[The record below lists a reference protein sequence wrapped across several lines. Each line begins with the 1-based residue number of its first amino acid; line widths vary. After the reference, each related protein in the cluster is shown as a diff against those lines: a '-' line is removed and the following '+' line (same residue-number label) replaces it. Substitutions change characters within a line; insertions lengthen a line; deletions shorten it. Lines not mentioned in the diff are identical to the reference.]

1 MKYTSRTQNHSPRL
15 LASVLFAAVA
25 AIVSANTF
33 AAGPTTAQAQEQYRM
48 DVERCRSGQTSQD
61 TKTCIREAGA
71 ALQEAR
77 RHRLVEAT
85 PPSFDQNQRARCE
98 RLTGTEREDCLRL
111 MSDPNPEIIGSVDGG
126 GIIRET
132 TITIPAT
139 QTTPG
144 YGEGLTPASPGTG
157 MMPVR

>member
-1 MKYTSRTQNHSPRL
+1 MKYTSRTQLHSPRL
-15 LASVLFAAVA
+15 LATVLFATVA
-25 AIVSANTF
+25 AIASTNAF
-33 AAGPTTAQAQEQYRM
+33 AAGPTTAQAQEQYRI

-77 RHRLVEAT
+77 RHRLIEGT
-85 PPSFDQNQRARCE
+85 PSFDQNQRARCE
-98 RLTGTEREDCLRL
+98 RLTGTQREDCLRL
-111 MSDPNPEIIGSVDGG
+111 MADPNPEIRGSVDGG

-139 QTTPG
+139 GTTPG

>member
-1 MKYTSRTQNHSPRL
+1 MKHNSSTQRHSPHL
-15 LASVLFAAVA
+15 LATLLFATVA
-25 AIVSANTF
+25 AFASANAF
-33 AAGPTTAQAQEQYRM
+33 AAAPTAAQAQEQYRI

-61 TKTCIREAGA
+61 LKTCLREAGA

-77 RHRLVEAT
+77 RNRLVKGT
-85 PPSFDQNQRARCE
+85 PSFEQNQRARCE

-111 MSDPNPEIIGSVDGG
+111 MSDPNPVIRGSVDGG
-126 GIIRET
+126 GVIRET
-132 TITIPAT
+132 TITIPASE
-139 QTTPG
+139 TTPG